1 MALVEHKISA
11 SPQKPDIRALLL
23 NDSLLGPPTFLLVLL
38 PGELGKS
45 DPAPK
50 VTRGSRLLPR
60 NAGGIVCCMPL
71 SRTQPMPDLFGAVAD
86 HEPHHGPPRL
96 TSIRP
101 TPAVM
106 STADKSSP
114 RYVLPK
120 DLSNALQ
127 QLDDLELD
135 RLVAASRHE
144 LRRRGRPMTSAP
156 EIRPTTH
163 ISPGELTSK
172 PSIAKDS
179 RSERQQLPE
188 PKGTLKQGQ
197 VNAVLAA
204 FAAGIA
210 PSRIARQFG
219 ISQSDVRKALASRS
233 RRSEKGR

>member
-1 MALVEHKISA
+1 MIPCTNPRLSGALFVC
-11 SPQKPDIRALLL
+11 
-23 NDSLLGPPTFLLVLL
+23 
-38 PGELGKS
+38 
-45 DPAPK
+45 PAPGRLGE
-50 VTRGSRLLPR
+50 VRPHCQSDRGVFATPWSRLLPR
-60 NAGGIVCCMPL
+60 NAGGIVCRMPL
-71 SRTQPMPDLFGAVAD
+71 SRQPMPDLFGAVAD
-86 HEPHHGPPRL
+86 HEPHHGPARL

-144 LRRRGRPMTSAP
+144 LQRRGRPMTSAP

-163 ISPGELTSK
+163 ISPGELISK
-172 PSIAKDS
+172 PSSAKDS
-179 RSERQQLPE
+179 PSERQQLPE
-188 PKGTLKQGQ
+188 TLKQGQ

-219 ISQSDVRKALASRS
+219 LSQSDVQKVLASQS
-233 RRSEKGR
+233 RRSGKGR

>member
-1 MALVEHKISA
+1 MECKEGL
-11 SPQKPDIRALLL
+11 SPHPKSSDC
-23 NDSLLGPPTFLLVLL
+23 
-38 PGELGKS
+38 GKF
-45 DPAPK
+45 A
-50 VTRGSRLLPR
+50 TRWSRLLLR
-60 NAGGIVCCMPL
+60 NAGGIVYCMPP
-71 SRTQPMPDLFGAVAD
+71 SRTQPTPDVFGAVAN
-86 HEPHHGPPRL
+86 HEPHHGPARL

-101 TPAVM
+101 TPSVM

-144 LRRRGRPMTSAP
+144 LQRRGRPMTSAP

-179 RSERQQLPE
+179 LSERQQPPE

-219 ISQSDVRKALASRS
+219 ISQSDVQKVLASQS
-233 RRSEKGR
+233 RRSGKGR

>member
-1 MALVEHKISA
+1 MSPSTSRPAIATKRTGFEARWNGPSA
-11 SPQKPDIRALLL
+11 RSPNVDRECEEGFRNRQIAASSRTP
-23 NDSLLGPPTFLLVLL
+23 GP
-38 PGELGKS
+38 
-45 DPAPK
+45 
-50 VTRGSRLLPR
+50 LLPR

-71 SRTQPMPDLFGAVAD
+71 SRTRPMPDLFGAAAD
-86 HEPHHGPPRL
+86 HEPQHGPARP
-96 TSIRP
+96 TSITP

-144 LRRRGRPMTSAP
+144 QQRRGRPMISAP

-172 PSIAKDS
+172 LSIAKDS
-179 RSERQQLPE
+179 RSERQQLPQ

-219 ISQSDVRKALASRS
+219 LSQSDVQKVLASQS
-233 RRSEKGR
+233 RRSGKGR

>member
-1 MALVEHKISA
+1 LMECEQLPTKNRQIAA
-11 SPQKPDIRALLL
+11 SSR
-23 NDSLLGPPTFLLVLL
+23 PPW
-38 PGELGKS
+38 
-45 DPAPK
+45 
-50 VTRGSRLLPR
+50 SRLLPR

-86 HEPHHGPPRL
+86 HEPHHGPTRL

-144 LRRRGRPMTSAP
+144 LQRRGRPMTPVP
-156 EIRPTTH
+156 EIRPRTH
-163 ISPGELTSK
+163 ISPGERTSK
-172 PSIAKDS
+172 PSIAKDPL
-179 RSERQQLPE
+179 SERQQLPE

>member
-1 MALVEHKISA
+1 M
-11 SPQKPDIRALLL
+11 
-23 NDSLLGPPTFLLVLL
+23 GGGL
-38 PGELGKS
+38 PKSSVCGKFATPWS
-45 DPAPK
+45 C
-50 VTRGSRLLPR
+50 LLPR
-60 NAGGIVCCMPL
+60 NVGGIVCCMPL
-71 SRTQPMPDLFGAVAD
+71 SRTRPMPDLFGVAD
-86 HEPHHGPPRL
+86 HEPQHGPARP
-96 TSIRP
+96 TSITP
-101 TPAVM
+101 TFAVM

-188 PKGTLKQGQ
+188 PKGMLKQGQ

-210 PSRIARQFG
+210 PSRIARQFRL
-219 ISQSDVRKALASRS
+219 SQSDVQKVLASQS
-233 RRSEKGR
+233 RRSGKGR

>member
-1 MALVEHKISA
+1 
-11 SPQKPDIRALLL
+11 
-23 NDSLLGPPTFLLVLL
+23 
-38 PGELGKS
+38 
-45 DPAPK
+45 
-50 VTRGSRLLPR
+50 
-60 NAGGIVCCMPL
+60 
-71 SRTQPMPDLFGAVAD
+71 MPDLFGAVAD

-106 STADKSSP
+106 STADRSSP

-144 LRRRGRPMTSAP
+144 LRRRGRPVTSAP

-179 RSERQQLPE
+179 LSERQQLPE

-219 ISQSDVRKALASRS
+219 LSQSDVQKVLASQS
-233 RRSEKGR
+233 RRSGKGR